1 MTVSDEKDE
10 LKKPVNTSIK
20 DMAANFYDKENKRL
34 DASIYLVNM

>member
-1 MTVSDEKDE
+1 MTVSQKDE

-20 DMAANFYDKENKRL
+20 DIAANFYDKRNERL